1 MGFLELLAILSP
13 NLVQTVLETTEP
25 DAGPS
30 KRCVHPQIWPAGG
43 QKWPF

>member
-30 KRCVHPQIWPAGG
+30 NRCVYPQIWPAGG